1 MSVLST
7 HVNIMATVPI
17 QKETTPVVVHRSGLE
32 IIARLVSDFRSHFC
46 FCLLSVSS
54 LTHTVKQILFNK
66 IVYIGISCYDRAV
79 YKLPKL

>member
-7 HVNIMATVPI
+7 LVCTMVTVPT

-32 IIARLVSDFRSHFC
+32 IIARLVSDLRSCFC
-46 FCLLSVSS
+46 LCLLSVSS

-66 IVYIGISCYDRAV
+66 IVYIGISCGDRTV
-79 YKLPKL
+79 YNLP